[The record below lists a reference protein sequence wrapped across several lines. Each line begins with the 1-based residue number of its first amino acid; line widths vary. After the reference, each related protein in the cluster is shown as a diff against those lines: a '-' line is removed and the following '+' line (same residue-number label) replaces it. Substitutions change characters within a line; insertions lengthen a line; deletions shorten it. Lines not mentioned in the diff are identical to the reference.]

1 MIKKFV
7 LIVLI
12 FSCLKTYA
20 VDSLKSVDAS
30 YIFYYKNMAAGSMN
44 LKINNENNSISASI
58 IYDGNFIASLV
69 GKGKRTEEAYLEI
82 KNSKIVPIKYKY
94 QDNKDSYE
102 IIFNDSGATISSES
116 KDFHL
121 PSKNII
127 YDPVSLLVVL
137 MNSYP
142 NINEVYS
149 VVSKKKLKEYSFT
162 FKDNINYSIGE
173 NNYNVFSAEYNR
185 GRKTNYY
192 FFSKDHKNL
201 PVSIMI
207 KKDGKEK
214 IRIDLF
220 EIKYLD

>member
-30 YIFYYKNMAAGSMN
+30 YIFYYKNMAAGTMN
-44 LKINNENNSISASI
+44 LKINNENNSISAST

-94 QDNKDSYE
+94 QDNKDLYE
-102 IIFNDSGATISSES
+102 ITFNDSGATISSES

>member
-20 VDSLKSVDAS
+20 VDSLKSVDAN
-30 YIFYYKNMAAGSMN
+30 YIFYYKNMAAGTMN
-44 LKINNENNSISASI
+44 LKINNENNSISAST

-94 QDNKDSYE
+94 QDNKDLYE
-102 IIFNDSGATISSES
+102 IIFNDSGATISSKS

-142 NINEVYS
+142 NINKVYS
-149 VVSKKKLKEYSFT
+149 VVSKKQLKEYSFT

-185 GRKTNYY
+185 GKKTNYY

>member
-12 FSCLKTYA
+12 FSCLKSYA

-30 YIFYYKNMAAGSMN
+30 YIFYYKNMAAGTMN

>member
-1 MIKKFV
+1 MIKKIV

-20 VDSLKSVDAS
+20 IDSLKSVDAS

-94 QDNKDSYE
+94 QDNKDLYE

-149 VVSKKKLKEYSFT
+149 VVSKKKLKEYNFT

-201 PVSIMI
+201 PISIMI

>member
-12 FSCLKTYA
+12 FSCLKSYA

-30 YIFYYKNMAAGSMN
+30 YIFYYKNMAAGTMN
-44 LKINNENNSISASI
+44 LKINNENNSISVSI

-149 VVSKKKLKEYSFT
+149 VVSKKTLKEYSFT

>member
-1 MIKKFV
+1 MIKKIV

-20 VDSLKSVDAS
+20 IDSLKSVDAS
-30 YIFYYKNMAAGSMN
+30 YIFYYKNMAAGTMN
-44 LKINNENNSISASI
+44 LKINNENNSISVSI

-94 QDNKDSYE
+94 QDNKDLYE

-149 VVSKKKLKEYSFT
+149 VVSKKKLKEYNFT

>member
-12 FSCLKTYA
+12 FSCLKSYA

-30 YIFYYKNMAAGSMN
+30 YIFYYKNMAAGTMN
-44 LKINNENNSISASI
+44 LKINNENNSISVSI

-149 VVSKKKLKEYSFT
+149 VVSKKTLKEYSFT

-185 GRKTNYY
+185 GKKTNYY

>member
-12 FSCLKTYA
+12 FSCLKSYA
-20 VDSLKSVDAS
+20 VDSIKSVDAS
-30 YIFYYKNMAAGSMN
+30 YIFYYKNMAAGTMN
-44 LKINNENNSISASI
+44 LKINNENNSISVSI

-94 QDNKDSYE
+94 QDNKDLYE

-142 NINEVYS
+142 NINKVYS
-149 VVSKKKLKEYSFT
+149 VVSKKQLKEYSFA

-173 NNYNVFSAEYNR
+173 NIYNVFSAEYNR

>member
-12 FSCLKTYA
+12 FSCLKSYA

-30 YIFYYKNMAAGSMN
+30 YIFYYKNMAAGTMN
-44 LKINNENNSISASI
+44 LKINNENNSISVSI

-149 VVSKKKLKEYSFT
+149 VVSKKKLKEYNFT

>member
-20 VDSLKSVDAS
+20 IDSLKSVDAS
-30 YIFYYKNMAAGSMN
+30 YIFYYKNMAAGTMN
-44 LKINNENNSISASI
+44 LKINNENNSISAST

-94 QDNKDSYE
+94 QDNKDLYE

-142 NINEVYS
+142 NINKVYS
-149 VVSKKKLKEYSFT
+149 VVSKKQLKEYSFT
-162 FKDNINYSIGE
+162 FKDNVNYSIGE